1 MAKENVMQ
9 SSERIAKKKKQG
21 LLHEYWKHKE
31 LFLLLLPAVIYFIV
45 FHYAPMYGILIAF
58 EDFLPRSGILG
69 SEWVGLQN
77 FSKMF
82 SGLYF
87 WLVFRNTLVI
97 SFLKLIVGFPMP
109 IILALLLNEVSC
121 QWFKKSVQTITY
133 LPHFIGWVVLAGI
146 VQQVLS
152 PSTGA
157 VNYVIKALGGTPIF
171 FMGSTRWFRPVVVL
185 SSIWRNC
192 GWDSIIYLA
201 AVSGIDPT
209 MYEAANLDG
218 ATRFQKIW
226 YVTLPSLIP
235 TITIMLI
242 FALGGVMNDDFDQI
256 YNMLNAKVMSVGDV
270 IGTYTYRTGLQQ
282 MNYSYATAVGLFK
295 NVIALFLV
303 SLSNWFSK
311 KISGSSLW

>member
-1 MAKENVMQ
+1 MAKE
-9 SSERIAKKKKQG
+9 KQG
-21 LLHEYWKHKE
+21 ILHQYWKHKE
-31 LFLLLLPAVIYFIV
+31 LFLLLLPVIAYFVI
-45 FHYAPMYGILIAF
+45 FHYVPMYGVLIAF

-77 FSKMF
+77 FQKMF

-87 WLVFRNTLVI
+87 WPVFRNTLII

-109 IILALLLNEVSC
+109 ILLALLLNEVSC
-121 QWFKKSVQTITY
+121 GWFKKSVQTITY

-152 PSTGA
+152 PSTG
-157 VNYVIKALGGTPIF
+157 VLNYVITALGGEPIF
-171 FMGSTRWFRPVVVL
+171 FMGSTKWFRPVVVL

-201 AVSGIDPT
+201 ATSGIDPT

-226 YVTLPSLIP
+226 YVTLPGLIP

-242 FALGGVMNDDFDQI
+242 FALGGVMNDDFDQL

-270 IGTYTYRTGLQQ
+270 IGTYTYRVGLQQ

-295 NVIALFLV
+295 NVIALLLV
-303 SLSNWFSK
+303 SLSNLFSK

>member
-1 MAKENVMQ
+1 MAKE
-9 SSERIAKKKKQG
+9 KQG
-21 LLHEYWKHKE
+21 ILHQYWKHKE
-31 LFLLLLPAVIYFIV
+31 LFLLLLPVIAYFVV
-45 FHYAPMYGILIAF
+45 FHYVPMYGVLIAF

-77 FSKMF
+77 FQKML

-87 WLVFRNTLVI
+87 WPVFRNTLII

-121 QWFKKSVQTITY
+121 GWFKKSVQTITY

-152 PSTGA
+152 PSTG
-157 VNYVIKALGGTPIF
+157 VLNYVITALGGEPIF
-171 FMGSTRWFRPVVVL
+171 FMGSTKWFRPVVVL

-201 AVSGIDPT
+201 ATSGIDPT

-226 YVTLPSLIP
+226 YVTLPGLIP

-242 FALGGVMNDDFDQI
+242 FALGGVMNDDFDQL

-270 IGTYTYRTGLQQ
+270 IGTYTYRVGLQQ

-295 NVIALFLV
+295 NVIALLLV
-303 SLSNWFSK
+303 SLSNLFSK

>member
-1 MAKENVMQ
+1 MAKE
-9 SSERIAKKKKQG
+9 KQG
-21 LLHEYWKHKE
+21 ILHQYWKHKE
-31 LFLLLLPAVIYFIV
+31 LFLLLLPVIAYFVI
-45 FHYAPMYGILIAF
+45 FHYVPMYGVLIAF

-77 FSKMF
+77 FQKMF

-87 WLVFRNTLVI
+87 WPVFRNTLII

-109 IILALLLNEVSC
+109 ILLALLLNEVSC
-121 QWFKKSVQTITY
+121 GWFKKSVQTITY

-152 PSTGA
+152 PSTG
-157 VNYVIKALGGTPIF
+157 VLNYVITALGGEPIF
-171 FMGSTRWFRPVVVL
+171 FMGSTKWFRPVVVL

-201 AVSGIDPT
+201 ATSGIDPT

-226 YVTLPSLIP
+226 YVTLPGLIP

-242 FALGGVMNDDFDQI
+242 FALGDVMNDDFDQL
-256 YNMLNAKVMSVGDV
+256 YNMLNAKVLSVGDV
-270 IGTYTYRTGLQQ
+270 IGTYTYRVGLQQ

-295 NVIALFLV
+295 NVIALLLV
-303 SLSNWFSK
+303 SLSNLFSK

>member
-58 EDFLPRSGILG
+58 EDFLPRSGIWG

-87 WLVFRNTLVI
+87 WPVFRNTLVI

-121 QWFKKSVQTITY
+121 QWFKKGVQTITY

-157 VNYVIKALGGTPIF
+157 VNYVIKALGGNPIF

-218 ATRFQKIW
+218 VTRFQKIW

>member
-1 MAKENVMQ
+1 MAKE
-9 SSERIAKKKKQG
+9 KQG
-21 LLHEYWKHKE
+21 ILHQYWKHKE
-31 LFLLLLPAVIYFIV
+31 LFLLLLPVIAYFVV
-45 FHYAPMYGILIAF
+45 FHYVPMYGVLIAF

-77 FSKMF
+77 FQKMF

-87 WLVFRNTLVI
+87 WPVFRNTLII
-97 SFLKLIVGFPMP
+97 SFLKLTVGFPMP

-121 QWFKKSVQTITY
+121 GWFKKSVQTITY

-152 PSTGA
+152 PSTG
-157 VNYVIKALGGTPIF
+157 VLNYVITTLGGEPIF
-171 FMGSTRWFRPVVVL
+171 FMGSTKWFRPVVVL

-201 AVSGIDPT
+201 ATSGIDPT

-226 YVTLPSLIP
+226 YVTLPGLIP

-242 FALGGVMNDDFDQI
+242 FALGGVMNDDFDQL
-256 YNMLNAKVMSVGDV
+256 YNMLNAKVLSVGDV
-270 IGTYTYRTGLQQ
+270 IGTYTYRVGLQQ

-295 NVIALFLV
+295 NVIALLLV
-303 SLSNWFSK
+303 SLSNLFSK